1 MFKIDTGDIDGS
13 VFDARIRI
21 DYQFTEQ
28 FGLGVA
34 YNWQKFDAGVKDTP
48 LNSEFDMTM
57 DGAEISAVLRF

>member
-1 MFKIDTGDIDGS
+1 MSDCRFLPK
-13 VFDARIRI
+13 DARPCV
-21 DYQFTEQ
+21 YQFTER

-57 DGAEISAVLRF
+57 QGAELSAIFRF

>member
-1 MFKIDTGDIDGS
+1 
-13 VFDARIRI
+13 V
-21 DYQFTEQ
+21 YQFTER

-57 DGAEISAVLRF
+57 QGAELSAIFRF